1 MESIIKLLK
10 IEIDNYKMYS
20 SKNLYYNFDYDTIS
34 MVEYLIRRYEEL
46 EKIEKEHQN
55 QIANLIKEN
64 NKIRDDLIGKS
75 IQELGTSDLYMKDIE
90 KHVPRID

>member
-20 SKNLYYNFDYDTIS
+20 SKKLIYQLDIETIQ
-34 MVEYLIRRYEEL
+34 MIEYLIRRYEEL
-46 EKIEKEHQN
+46 ENIEKEHQN

-64 NKIRDDLIGKS
+64 NKIREDLIGKS
-75 IQELGTSDLYMKDIE
+75 IQELGTSELYMKDNENHI
-90 KHVPRID
+90 PRID